1 MNVSDYKKLGIV
13 LILTAVIVM
22 VSGCTSNN
30 TQTFDKEGLSLEFPG
45 NWNEIPT
52 PSNDQN
58 LANKSGFNIIG
69 VFIEGK
75 EINNYTFIMEIGKA
89 NITNTTLTQAADNLN
104 NNYIIEESNQAPIVN
119 RTSLKNGYDTIIF
132 TYNGT
137 GASSNLTVYENT
149 YVFSKDNKTAYYIIF
164 GTPQTNIKEN
174 QKTIQKIMDSLTI
187 K

>member
-1 MNVSDYKKLGIV
+1 MNVSDYKKLGIIV
-13 LILTAVIVM
+13 ILAAVIVM

-30 TQTFDKEGLSLEFPG
+30 PQTFDKEGLSLEFPG
-45 NWNEIPT
+45 NWKEIPT

-69 VFIEGK
+69 VFIDGE
-75 EINNYTFIMEIGKA
+75 EIANYTFLMEIGKT

-119 RTSLKNGYDTIIF
+119 RTSLKNGYDAITF

-137 GASSNLTVYENT
+137 GASSNLKLYENT
-149 YVFSKDNKTAYYIIF
+149 YVFTKDNKTAYFIIF
-164 GTPQTNIKEN
+164 ATPQTNIEEN
-174 QKTIQKIMDSLTI
+174 QKTIQKIMDSITI